1 MKIPI
6 FPLNG
11 AILLRDT
18 NLPLN
23 IFEERYLEMIDYC
36 LANKRLLGM
45 IQMNTKNEL
54 YKIGCLGKIINFSE
68 TNDNR
73 YLISLEG
80 ISYYKIDHEIDV
92 DYKFRMAKI
101 NLLKNN
107 EDIET
112 VTENDKYFLI
122 NKFKEYVRSKSIR
135 IDTNDLEN
143 VDLKQVIK
151 FIAMVSPFSVVDKQT
166 LVETSNLSSLHEK
179 LLSILDLEIYSNDTK
194 PSIN

>member
-73 YLISLEG
+73 YLIILEG

-122 NKFKEYVRSKSIR
+122 NKFKEYVLSKSIR

>member
-1 MKIPI
+1 
-6 FPLNG
+6 
-11 AILLRDT
+11 
-18 NLPLN
+18 
-23 IFEERYLEMIDYC
+23 
-36 LANKRLLGM
+36 
-45 IQMNTKNEL
+45 
-54 YKIGCLGKIINFSE
+54 
-68 TNDNR
+68 
-73 YLISLEG
+73 
-80 ISYYKIDHEIDV
+80 
-92 DYKFRMAKI
+92 MAKI

>member
-36 LANKRLLGM
+36 LSNKDCAM

-54 YKIGCLGKIINFSE
+54 YKIGCLGKIINFE

-73 YLISLEG
+73 YLI
-80 ISYYKIDHEIDV
+80 
-92 DYKFRMAKI
+92 
-101 NLLKNN
+101 
-107 EDIET
+107 T
-112 VTENDKYFLI
+112 
-122 NKFKEYVRSKSIR
+122 
-135 IDTNDLEN
+135 
-143 VDLKQVIK
+143 
-151 FIAMVSPFSVVDKQT
+151 
-166 LVETSNLSSLHEK
+166 
-179 LLSILDLEIYSNDTK
+179 
-194 PSIN
+194 

>member
-122 NKFKEYVRSKSIR
+122 NKFKEYVHSKSIR